1 MNTQEIMIG
10 LVPNMGNS
18 YYDLTAT
25 PDNLDA
31 PVSKSLLWAFNK
43 SPFKWINGVT
53 TNVTDKMKFGSLV
66 HALCFTPNL
75 IDSTYIIIPEDAP
88 KDIRNDKRVM
98 NAKNPSQASLD
109 AIGYWNNFDVLHG
122 NKEIV
127 DADDMARAE
136 ELREIILE
144 SPYVFGLGACDYE
157 VAAFGK
163 IGDTLIKGMID
174 ILPKFGDNL
183 VDLKVTA
190 SIGEEN
196 DMQRLIWNMG
206 YHWQAALYLDLYNGL
221 SGKPARNTFEFLFV
235 EDSYPHEIAVIR
247 LSESFIQKG
256 REGYMNAV
264 AKWQKTISSKK
275 FSPKHENIVEINPP
289 AWA

>member
-1 MNTQEIMIG
+1 MNTKEIMIG

-31 PVSKSLLWAFNK
+31 PVSKSLLWQFNK
-43 SPFKWINGVT
+43 SPYKWINGVKVES
-53 TNVTDKMKFGSLV
+53 NDRMNFGSLV
-66 HALCFTPNL
+66 HALCLTPNAVEEQFTL
-75 IDSTYIIIPEDAP
+75 SKYDDFRTKEAREWRDAT
-88 KDIRNDKRVM
+88 
-98 NAKNPSQASLD
+98 
-109 AIGYWNNFDVLHG
+109 AIEGKIVV
-122 NKEIV
+122 KE
-127 DADDMARAE
+127 ADWKRAE
-136 ELREIILE
+136 DVREAVME
-144 SPYVFGLGACDYE
+144 SEYIYGLGDCQYE
-157 VAAFGK
+157 VAAFGR

-289 AWA
+289 TWA